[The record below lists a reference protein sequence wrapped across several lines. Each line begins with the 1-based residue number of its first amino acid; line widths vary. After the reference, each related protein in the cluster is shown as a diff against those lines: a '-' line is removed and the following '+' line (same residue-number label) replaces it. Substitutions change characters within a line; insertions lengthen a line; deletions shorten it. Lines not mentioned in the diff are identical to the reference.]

1 MARHF
6 WNWRLAVL
14 ATALLLAATTA
25 GGTTRAQYPP
35 PTGNVTL
42 TSSITAP
49 QVGDTITIT
58 ALVRDVAG
66 AAVSGLACT
75 FDIASQ
81 PGSDASVYAG
91 PVYTD
96 LTGVATT
103 SLRVG
108 STAGPIIVGANCGD
122 LSAQV
127 SVVSGTAVA
136 VQLPATGEGPDSGD
150 SSPFAGLWILLG
162 VFVAGAG
169 LLMARDLTRRAR
181 R

>member
-1 MARHF
+1 MTRHS
-6 WNWRLAVL
+6 WGWRLAVL
-14 ATALLLAATTA
+14 ASALLLAGMASGTA
-25 GGTTRAQYPP
+25 KAQYPP

-75 FDIASQ
+75 FNIASQ
-81 PGSDASVYAG
+81 PGFDASVYPG
-91 PVYTD
+91 PAYTD

-103 SLRVG
+103 TLSVG
-108 STAGPIIVGANCGD
+108 STPGPIIVDANCGD

-127 SVVSGTAVA
+127 SVVAGTAAA
-136 VQLPATGEGPDSGD
+136 VQLPATGEGPDSEG
-150 SSPFAGLWILLG
+150 SSAFVGIWVLLAAC
-162 VFVAGAG
+162 VAGAG
-169 LLMARDLTRRAR
+169 LLVARDLARRAR

>member
-66 AAVSGLACT
+66 VAVSGLACT

-81 PGSDASVYAG
+81 PGSDASVYPG

-108 STAGPIIVGANCGD
+108 SASGPIILDANCGD

-127 SVVSGTAVA
+127 SVVAGSAVA
-136 VQLPATGEGPDSGD
+136 IQLPATGEGPDNEGTSV
-150 SSPFAGLWILLG
+150 FLGLWILLG
-162 VFVAGAG
+162 VSVAAAG
-169 LLMARDLTRRAR
+169 LLVARDLARRAR
-181 R
+181 P

>member
-6 WNWRLAVL
+6 WNWRLPVL
-14 ATALLLAATTA
+14 AASLLLAVTA
-25 GGTTRAQYPP
+25 WGTAEAQYPP

-42 TSSITAP
+42 TSSVTAP
-49 QVGDTITIT
+49 QMGDTITIT

-66 AAVSGLACT
+66 VAASGLACT

-81 PGSDASVYAG
+81 PGSDASVYPG
-91 PVYTD
+91 PVLTD

-103 SLRVG
+103 SLQVG
-108 STAGPIIVGANCGD
+108 STAGPIIVGASCGE

-127 SVVSGTAVA
+127 SVVLGTATA
-136 VQLPATGEGPDSGD
+136 VQLPVTGEGPDGSQGGSGL
-150 SSPFAGLWILLG
+150 PWLWVVLAAAM
-162 VFVAGAG
+162 VAAG
-169 LLMARDLTRRAR
+169 LLVARDAARRAR

>member
-6 WNWRLAVL
+6 WSWGLAVL
-14 ATALLLAATTA
+14 ATALLLAATAWGTA
-25 GGTTRAQYPP
+25 RAQYPP

-66 AAVSGLACT
+66 AAVSGLACS

-81 PGSDASVYAG
+81 PGLDASVYPG

-103 SLRVG
+103 TLSLG
-108 STAGPIIVGANCGD
+108 STPGPIILDANCGD
-122 LSAQV
+122 LSGQV
-127 SVVSGTAVA
+127 SVVAGTAAA
-136 VQLPATGEGPDSGD
+136 VQLPATGEGPDSEGG
-150 SSPFAGLWILLG
+150 SVFVGLWVLLAACMAG
-162 VFVAGAG
+162 VG
-169 LLMARDLTRRAR
+169 LLVARDLARRAR

>member
-6 WNWRLAVL
+6 WSWGLAVL
-14 ATALLLAATTA
+14 ATALLLAATAWGTA
-25 GGTTRAQYPP
+25 RAQYPP

-66 AAVSGLACT
+66 VAVGGLACT

-81 PGSDASVYAG
+81 PGTDASVYPG
-91 PVYTD
+91 PVVTD

-103 SLRVG
+103 SLNVG
-108 STAGPIIVGANCGD
+108 STAGPIVVDANCGD

-127 SVVSGTAVA
+127 SVVSGTATA
-136 VQLPATGEGPDSGD
+136 VQLPATGEGPDGSQGG
-150 SSPFAGLWILLG
+150 AGFPWLW
-162 VFVAGAG
+162 VALAAAMVAAG
-169 LLMARDLTRRAR
+169 LLVARDVKRRAQ
-181 R
+181 

>member
-6 WNWRLAVL
+6 WSWRLALL
-14 ATALLLAATTA
+14 ATALLLAATAWGTA
-25 GGTTRAQYPP
+25 RAQYPP

-81 PGSDASVYAG
+81 PGSDASVYPG

-96 LTGVATT
+96 LTGAVTT
-103 SLRVG
+103 TLQVG
-108 STAGPIIVGANCGD
+108 SASGPIVLNANCGD

-127 SVVSGTAVA
+127 SVVAGTAAA
-136 VQLPATGEGPDSGD
+136 VQLPATGEGPDSGG
-150 SSPFAGLWILLG
+150 SSPFVGLWIVLG
-162 VFVAGAG
+162 VSMAAAG
-169 LLMARDLTRRAR
+169 LLMARDLARRAR

>member
-6 WNWRLAVL
+6 WGWRLAVL
-14 ATALLLAATTA
+14 AMALLLAGTA
-25 GGTTRAQYPP
+25 WGTAKAQYPP

-42 TSSITAP
+42 TSSLTAP

-66 AAVSGLACT
+66 AAVAGLACT
-75 FDIASQ
+75 FNIASQ

-103 SLRVG
+103 TLQVG
-108 STAGPIIVGANCGD
+108 SIPGPILVDANCGD

-127 SVVSGTAVA
+127 SLVAGAAA
-136 VQLPATGEGPDSGD
+136 VQLPATGAGPASGGG
-150 SSPFAGLWILLG
+150 STIAGLWVLLG
-162 VFVAGAG
+162 VSMAAVG
-169 LLMARDLTRRAR
+169 LLVARDLVRRAR

>member
-1 MARHF
+1 MTRLV
-6 WNWRLAVL
+6 WSWRSAVL
-14 ATALLLAATTA
+14 ATALLLAATA
-25 GGTTRAQYPP
+25 WGSASAQYPP

-81 PGSDASVYAG
+81 PGSDASVYPG

-96 LTGVATT
+96 PTGVATT

-108 STAGPIIVGANCGD
+108 ATPGPIIVDANCGD

-127 SVVSGTAVA
+127 SVLAGTAAA
-136 VQLPATGEGPDSGD
+136 VQLPATGEGPDNEGGSV
-150 SSPFAGLWILLG
+150 FTGLWALLAACMAG
-162 VFVAGAG
+162 VA
-169 LLMARDLTRRAR
+169 LLVARDLARRAR
-181 R
+181 W

>member
-1 MARHF
+1 MARHI
-6 WNWRLAVL
+6 WGWRLAIL
-14 ATALLLAATTA
+14 ATALLLAGMAWGSA
-25 GGTTRAQYPP
+25 RAQYPP

-75 FDIASQ
+75 FDITSQ
-81 PGSDASVYAG
+81 PGSDASVYPG

-127 SVVSGTAVA
+127 SVVSGAAVA

-162 VFVAGAG
+162 VFVAAAG